1 MVKQDWLR
9 QQNLHFLNGSA
20 FLGQEDNCMVCVCV
34 CIILKPI
41 SSK

>member
-1 MVKQDWLR
+1 MVMQHQLR

-20 FLGQEDNCMVCVCV
+20 FLGQEYNCMVYVCV